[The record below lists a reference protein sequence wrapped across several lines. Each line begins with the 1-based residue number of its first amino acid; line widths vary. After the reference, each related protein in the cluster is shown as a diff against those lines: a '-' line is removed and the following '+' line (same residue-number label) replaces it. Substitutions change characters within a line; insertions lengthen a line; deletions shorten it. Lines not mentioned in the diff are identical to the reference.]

1 MDFGKNLENNS
12 SVVTDNQDVEVLR
25 QYKYLEIVIDDKAYL

>member
-1 MDFGKNLENNS
+1 MDFRKNLENNS

-25 QYKYLEIVIDDKAYL
+25 QYKYLEIVIDDKACL

>member
-12 SVVTDNQDVEVLR
+12 VVSDNQDVEVLR
-25 QYKYLEIVIDDKAYL
+25 QYKYLEIVTDDKACL